1 MSNHPL
7 NAYRALCNDCLR
19 GPVFPTAEA
28 QQTAHAGESACV
40 CGSRD
45 MCSCGSCLWALERLE
60 AGCRD
65 THELELVDGV
75 NLAGWT
81 AEAGIR

>member
-7 NAYRALCNDCLR
+7 TAYRALCCDCLR
-19 GPVFPTAEA
+19 GLVFPTAEA

-40 CGSRD
+40 CGGHD
-45 MCSCGSCLWALERLE
+45 VCACLDCLWTLERLE
-60 AGCRD
+60 AGSRD
-65 THELELVDGV
+65 PVELDLIDGV

-81 AEAGIR
+81 PEAGIK